1 MILLINGL
9 LELLLVGLIDSLY
22 FLDSPAKMNGIAF
35 GFGCIKGKEG
45 DGMVVDILLDPFR
58 IIKRGVMQIL
68 FQENC
73 AIGCDA
79 VS

>member
-35 GFGCIKGKEG
+35 GFGGIKGKEG
-45 DGMVVDILLDPFR
+45 DGMVVDVFLTRFR
-58 IIKRGVMQIL
+58 TIK
-68 FQENC
+68 
-73 AIGCDA
+73 
-79 VS
+79 